1 MSNANSSQTDHP
13 SMTAAFDMASLH
25 AKMDSLMAS
34 SNVKM
39 DNLMIA
45 TNATLKQL
53 TDYMGVNDGRVDAL
67 STQLDQ
73 HDDKFASLDLRLAAL
88 ENNTPAVENLT
99 TERELLKQ
107 QQLKCNICFNGIPAA
122 EDENITNILKA
133 IWTAIKVKV
142 SPTDIINTHR
152 TKPSQRSPGLICVKF
167 ASYDKKTEVMTAK
180 RKVKLTLA
188 DLNLSLSPG
197 QRRIFAN
204 HQMTPYYSTIFYKA
218 RYAQANGCIKTSWIG
233 NNGMNLRLNDDS
245 IKVVKSISEFDS
257 VVVAATPIEL
267 QSSSDEDSTSAVL
280 TPPVTNSVKKKKKK
294 RTPVVK
300 LVRLKRRLENDS
312 PTNSAP
318 STSSVE
324 KGRKSITKNNSDK
337 KVKTNNN
344 N

>member
-1 MSNANSSQTDHP
+1 
-13 SMTAAFDMASLH
+13 
-25 AKMDSLMAS
+25 
-34 SNVKM
+34 
-39 DNLMIA
+39 
-45 TNATLKQL
+45 
-53 TDYMGVNDGRVDAL
+53 
-67 STQLDQ
+67 
-73 HDDKFASLDLRLAAL
+73 
-88 ENNTPAVENLT
+88 
-99 TERELLKQ
+99 
-107 QQLKCNICFNGIPAA
+107 
-122 EDENITNILKA
+122 
-133 IWTAIKVKV
+133 
-142 SPTDIINTHR
+142 
-152 TKPSQRSPGLICVKF
+152 
-167 ASYDKKTEVMTAK
+167 
-180 RKVKLTLA
+180 
-188 DLNLSLSPG
+188 
-197 QRRIFAN
+197 
-204 HQMTPYYSTIFYKA
+204 
-218 RYAQANGCIKTSWIG
+218 
-233 NNGMNLRLNDDS
+233 MNLRLNDDS